1 MIADL
6 FQLIGLLFV
15 VFIRSTGLGFIIL
28 IVMPLILVMT
38 RHFQK
43 ASLASQ
49 KQNPGRHRQGQPPY
63 SRNSPGSL
71 HDPYL

>member
-6 FQLIGLLFV
+6 FQLIRLLFV
-15 VFIRSTGLGFIIL
+15 VFTRSIGLGFIIL

-38 RHFQK
+38 RHFPK

-49 KQNPGRHRQGQPPY
+49 K
-63 SRNSPGSL
+63 
-71 HDPYL
+71 